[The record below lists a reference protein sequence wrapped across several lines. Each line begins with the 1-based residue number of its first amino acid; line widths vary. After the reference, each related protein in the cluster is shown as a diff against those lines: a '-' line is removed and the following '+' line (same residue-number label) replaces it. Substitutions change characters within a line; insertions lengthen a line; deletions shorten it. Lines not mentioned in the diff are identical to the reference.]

1 MAKGVYDY
9 FTQALRRSRGP
20 LIGTPGHVVFGADGV
35 QALFAIDG
43 AAGRIA
49 AATYR
54 CTTCVTL
61 VAFCEHLAELVHGAT
76 LEQAASLRAAD
87 LLALHREVPDGRTD
101 RASVAVAALH
111 AALGRQQ
118 EGLHP

>member
-9 FTQALRRSRGP
+9 FTQALHRSRGP
-20 LIGTPGHVVFGADGV
+20 LTGTVGDVVLGADGV
-35 QALFAIDG
+35 QAVFALDA
-43 AAGRIA
+43 AAGRIDA
-49 AATYR
+49 AAYR

-61 VAFCEHLAELVHGAT
+61 VALCEHLAELVQGAT
-76 LEQAASLRAAD
+76 PEQAATLRADD
-87 LLALHREVPDGRTD
+87 LLALHREVPESRSD
-101 RASVAVAALH
+101 RAWLAVAALH